1 VKTARGDRYL
11 RNLLSQESEVGRMG
25 KTGIAGTLSACIA
38 VALSLCAPAPA
49 WASQAIESFAVS
61 PSDTQA
67 GGHPDLQVSF
77 SLAAGSS
84 EAAQSVVVNGPTG
97 MALLPRSV
105 PACSDVD
112 FGAKECPP
120 SSQVG
125 LVTVHGAHEGNADFL
140 LGTAAVYSRTPAAG
154 EFGRL
159 GFFVP
164 MAGDAV
170 GGPIALRSGTDY
182 GARLTLDGFPEGAA
196 LRAADLTL
204 WGAPSASLH
213 DADRLPKGTT
223 GCPGLTTAGCATPT
237 PVGVQQS
244 VLVENPPRCVKA
256 GSVGLTVTTHQDP
269 GHPATALGSYARST
283 NCNLMSFNPGSVM
296 SVGSKRVRNPAALD
310 LDLTVPQTMG
320 PATVSPSHLRSVITG
335 FFGGLTLD
343 EAELEGRPECSA
355 AQAGFGSE
363 AAPACPPGSQLG
375 MAEVG
380 SPMFPAPIPGGVF
393 YGGFDPEG
401 GYRLYVTAS
410 GYGVDLKLP
419 MLLGIAEEEGEEFLV
434 TGFLELPQIPI
445 EQIVAHLFESG
456 SSPLITG
463 PECGDYEV
471 ETLFSPW
478 NAVLSDQLSRSTQ
491 TLDAGMNGGP
501 CPTPA
506 SVLQV
511 SLQPSAVLADG
522 HSVTTATATVRE
534 ENGDPV
540 FEDQIVFSSSDP
552 AQHVGPVV
560 NHEDGTYSARIV
572 SSTTP
577 GNSTITATDA
587 SVSPGLSGSATLH
600 QDAVPAPPRATP
612 VTTIVRHPRRRSRQR
627 RATFAFS
634 ADIAGSS
641 LSCKLDAH
649 AYRPCT
655 SPRTFSS
662 LKPGPHT
669 FSVFA
674 TGPTGAAGAPA
685 TYRFVVRRPRPK
697 PPSH

>member
-1 VKTARGDRYL
+1 
-11 RNLLSQESEVGRMG
+11 MG
-25 KTGIAGTLSACIA
+25 KTGAVGTLGAGIA
-38 VALSLCAPAPA
+38 VVLSLCAPAPA

-61 PSDTQA
+61 PSTTQA
-67 GGHPDLQVSF
+67 GGHPDLHVSF

-84 EAAQSVVVNGPTG
+84 EAARSVAINGPAG
-97 MALLPRSV
+97 MVLLPRSM

-112 FGAKECPP
+112 FGAKECPA

-125 LVTVHGAHEGNADFL
+125 LVTIHGAHEGNPNYL
-140 LGTAAVYSRTPAAG
+140 LGTAAVYSRVPEPG

-164 MAGDAV
+164 TAGDAV
-170 GGPIALRSGTDY
+170 GGPIALRSGSDY
-182 GARLTLDGFPEGAA
+182 AARLTLDGFSEAAA
-196 LRAADLTL
+196 LRSADLTV
-204 WGAPSASLH
+204 WGVPAASGH
-213 DADRLPKGTT
+213 DGDRLPKGTT
-223 GCPGLTTAGCATPT
+223 GCPGLATAGCATPT
-237 PVGVQQS
+237 AVAVPES
-244 VLVENPPRCVKA
+244 ILVESPTHCA
-256 GSVGLTVTTHQDP
+256 QTEGSVGLSVVTHQDP
-269 GHPATALGSYARST
+269 EHPATALGGYAKT
-283 NCNLMSFNPGSVM
+283 IGCNQISFDPGSVV
-296 SVGSKRVRNPAALD
+296 SVGSKRVRNPAVLD
-310 LDLTVPQTMG
+310 LDLTVPQTMS
-320 PATVSPSHLRSVITG
+320 PAFPSQSQMRNALVG

-343 EAELEGRPECSA
+343 EAELEGTPECSV
-355 AQAGFGSE
+355 AQAGFGTE
-363 AAPACPPGSQLG
+363 TAPACPPGSQIG
-375 MAEVG
+375 TTEVG
-380 SPMFPAPIPGGVF
+380 SPMFPALVPGGIF
-393 YGGFDPEG
+393 YGGLDPQG
-401 GYRLYVTAS
+401 GYRLYVIAS
-410 GYGVDLKLP
+410 GYGVDVKLP

-471 ETLFSPW
+471 ETLFEAWKGTEQLVPSTETL
-478 NAVLSDQLSRSTQ
+478 NA
-491 TLDAGMNGGP
+491 GINGGP

-506 SVLQV
+506 SKLEV
-511 SLQPSAVLADG
+511 SLAPSVVLADG
-522 HSVTTATATVRE
+522 HSVTTATATVSE

-540 FEDQIVFSSSDP
+540 FEDQLAISSTDP

-560 NHEDGTYSARIV
+560 NHGDGTYSAQIV

-577 GNSTITATDA
+577 GNSTITATDT

-600 QDAVPAPPRATP
+600 QDAVPAPPHATP
-612 VTTIVRHPRRRSRQR
+612 VTTIDRHPPHRSSHR

-634 ADIAGSS
+634 TDVAASS

-655 SPRTFSS
+655 SPTAFPG

-674 TGPTGAAGAPA
+674 TGPTGAAGEPT

-697 PPSH
+697 HLRH